1 MDGCVDETIKHLD
14 GDSTDLG
21 TIESNLEMCVI
32 KSKFHSRFWQDAV
45 GGMRSRSYRSCDSY
59 PQIGGC
65 VLRMG
70 NTPLAISA
78 TMSIVGIPMRPQV
91 GEYIN
96 NL

>member
-1 MDGCVDETIKHLD
+1 MAALMRLSRTWMVTL
-14 GDSTDLG
+14 TDLG
-21 TIESNLEMCVI
+21 TMESNLEMRYKV
-32 KSKFHSRFWQDAV
+32 KFHSRFWQNAV

-78 TMSIVGIPMRPQV
+78 TMSTVGIPMRPQV